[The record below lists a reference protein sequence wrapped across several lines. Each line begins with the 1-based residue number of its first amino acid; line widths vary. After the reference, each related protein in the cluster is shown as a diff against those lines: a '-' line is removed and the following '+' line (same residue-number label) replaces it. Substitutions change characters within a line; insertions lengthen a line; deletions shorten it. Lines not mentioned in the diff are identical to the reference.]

1 MSTTAVRLVSESAM
15 PAGVRVSQLQ
25 PALGSIISGFR
36 FDGRPLSDEFRSALR
51 DLLHNRG
58 LVIFEPGTVTA
69 ENFTAFA
76 GFLGEFFH
84 YAGPHTPARAGES
97 RRDDD
102 RTRSRTRTFAIT
114 SGMRTAVFVRTRRPS
129 RRCLRSSCRIAVAIR
144 SSPMPP
150 GSMSTSILSSRPIL
164 SL

>member
-1 MSTTAVRLVSESAM
+1 MAPSTNTVRLVSESAM

-36 FDGRPLSDEFRSALR
+36 FDGQPLGDDFRSALR

-84 YAGPHTPARAGES
+84 YAGPHTPRAPENPDATMIDSLKDKNLRNHIWHADGGFRPGRAG
-97 RRDDD
+97 
-102 RTRSRTRTFAIT
+102 IH
-114 SGMRTAVFVRTRRPS
+114 GAVCASVAR
-129 RRCLRSSCRIAVAIR
+129 LRWRHDLQQHR
-144 SSPMPP
+144 L
-150 GSMSTSILSSRPIL
+150 GL
-164 SL
+164 

>member
-1 MSTTAVRLVSESAM
+1 M

-36 FDGRPLSDEFRSALR
+36 FDGRPLNDEFRSALR

-84 YAGPHTPARAGES
+84 YAGPAHAARAGKS
-97 RRDDD
+97 
-102 RTRSRTRTFAIT
+102 
-114 SGMRTAVFVRTRRPS
+114 
-129 RRCLRSSCRIAVAIR
+129 
-144 SSPMPP
+144 
-150 GSMSTSILSSRPIL
+150 
-164 SL
+164 